1 MVKNTKGGKGTK
13 GLARKSQNSFA
24 STIRYSQDELEQY
37 ACVTKM
43 FGNGMCQITLEDEK
57 TLIGHIRNK
66 FRGRQKRHNTINVFS
81 VVLIGLREWEKIPKN
96 CDILFIYDDHHLNQ
110 LKENPKISINNI
122 LQMSKCGSQQVN
134 KGNDESEHFII
145 GEDENDE
152 ITEDEINLHTKE
164 TFTIDDDDEEICVD
178 DI

>member
-1 MVKNTKGGKGTK
+1 MVKNTKGGKGAK
-13 GLARKSQNSFA
+13 GGARKSQNSFA

-43 FGNGMCQITLEDEK
+43 FGNGMCQVTLEDEK
-57 TLIGHIRNK
+57 TLICHIRNK

-122 LQMSKCGSQQVN
+122 LQISKGGAQQVK
-134 KGNDESEHFII
+134 KGDDESDHFII